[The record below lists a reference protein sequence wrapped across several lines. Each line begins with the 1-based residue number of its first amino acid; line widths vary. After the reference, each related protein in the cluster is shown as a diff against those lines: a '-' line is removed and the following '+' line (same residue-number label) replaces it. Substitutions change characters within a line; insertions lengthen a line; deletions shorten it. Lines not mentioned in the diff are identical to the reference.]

1 MDDSFDLFGG
11 LPTVGGG
18 GGDNSEP
25 AKTIEASQTKDTTT
39 TITSTKNTDNQPSNT
54 KPATS
59 TTDDGVVKS
68 EALSDKPKESA
79 SSLVSSIGTSGT
91 KLVSLC
97 IYDMFELFIKLYV
110 KWYMRSTLTDNCNCN
125 CYI

>member
-18 GGDNSEP
+18 GGGADDDSVP
-25 AKTIEASQTKDTTT
+25 AKATEASQTKDTTT
-39 TITSTKNTDNQPSNT
+39 TINTSTKNTDNQPSNT

-59 TTDDGVVKS
+59 TTADGVVKLEVS
-68 EALSDKPKESA
+68 ADKSKESA

-91 KLVSLC
+91 KLV
-97 IYDMFELFIKLYV
+97 
-110 KWYMRSTLTDNCNCN
+110 R
-125 CYI
+125 

>member
-18 GGDNSEP
+18 GGVDNSVP
-25 AKTIEASQTKDTTT
+25 AKTIEESQTKDTTT
-39 TITSTKNTDNQPSNT
+39 TNIISTKNTDNQPSNT
-54 KPATS
+54 IPSATNSTADDAAKP
-59 TTDDGVVKS
+59 
-68 EALSDKPKESA
+68 EALTDKSKESA

-110 KWYMRSTLTDNCNCN
+110 KFV
-125 CYI
+125 

>member
-18 GGDNSEP
+18 GGGAVDDSVP
-25 AKTIEASQTKDTTT
+25 AKTIDASQTKDTTT
-39 TITSTKNTDNQPSNT
+39 TTTSTKNTDNQPSNT

-91 KLVSLC
+91 KLVSYAISVFFC
-97 IYDMFELFIKLYV
+97 CMS
-110 KWYMRSTLTDNCNCN
+110 MNR
-125 CYI
+125 